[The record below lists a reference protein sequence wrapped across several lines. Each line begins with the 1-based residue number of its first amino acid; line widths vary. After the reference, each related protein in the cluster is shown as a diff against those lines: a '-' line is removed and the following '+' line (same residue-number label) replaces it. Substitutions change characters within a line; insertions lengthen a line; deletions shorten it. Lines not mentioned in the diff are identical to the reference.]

1 MYFPSLKSSRL
12 LLKPITYKDSTNLFN
27 LLSQYEVCLYNNFS
41 ALENKAQAQD
51 LIQQDLENS
60 YNNIGIR
67 FSIKSHEGEFMGSC
81 GVHEF
86 NELKKVATI
95 GYELDPKH
103 WRQGYMNE
111 ALIHLFDYLFS
122 DKCTFEVIKLQANVL
137 NLNIPSIKL
146 LEKIGFD
153 KCHENQ
159 HLNDVSLYIL
169 TKEVWLNKNNNKVI

>member
-1 MYFPSLKSSRL
+1 MHFPSLTSTRL

-27 LLSQYEVCLYNNFS
+27 LLNQYEVCLYNNFS

-60 YNNIGIR
+60 YNNVGIR
-67 FSIKSHEGEFMGSC
+67 FCINTLLGEFIGSC
-81 GVHEF
+81 GVHEYDK
-86 NELKKVATI
+86 LKKIATI

-111 ALIHLFDYLFS
+111 ALVHLFDFLFS
-122 DKCTFEVIKLQANVL
+122 DKCTFEVNKLQAKVL

-146 LEKIGFD
+146 LEKMGFEI
-153 KCHENQ
+153 CTNTLE
-159 HLNDVSLYIL
+159 LNDISQYQL
-169 TKEVWLNKNNNKVI
+169 TKEFWLNKNNKVI